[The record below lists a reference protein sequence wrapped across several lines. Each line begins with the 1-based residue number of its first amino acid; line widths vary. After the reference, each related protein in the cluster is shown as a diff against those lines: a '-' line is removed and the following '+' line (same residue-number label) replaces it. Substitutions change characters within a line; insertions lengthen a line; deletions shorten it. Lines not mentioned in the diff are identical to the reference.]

1 MALVS
6 PSKPN
11 EPAGESATAGQRI
24 AKLLAR
30 AGIASRR
37 EIERMIEDGRVALNG
52 KTLDTPATVLTSLDG
67 VTVDGMPVEAPEAA
81 RLFRYHKS
89 AGLLTAER
97 DFTGRLTIYDRMPEG
112 LPRVMPV
119 GRLDLNTEG
128 LLLLTNDGEL
138 KRQLELP
145 SVGVERTY
153 RARAYGHVTQEQL
166 EDLMLGV
173 EIEGITYGPINANI
187 ERRTGANVWIE
198 MTLTE
203 GKNREVRRVLEYLGL
218 EVSRLIRTRYGPF
231 WLGDLPIGDVD
242 EIRQNDLATFRTV
255 VSKPGGGK
263 AASNLQ
269 FAVRQRVAAA
279 PKPQAVP
286 TGREPDGQRSRAKPP
301 ARPRTVTPRV
311 EPVEPRF
318 TPRGA
323 PSRDERPARED
334 SRFAPRG
341 APARPERPAREEGR
355 FAPRG
360 APARPERPARE
371 DSRFAPRGAPARP
384 ERPAREDNRF
394 APRATP
400 GRPERPAREDSRF
413 APRAAPGRPERPV
426 REDSRPVRSGP
437 VRGAARTER
446 PAREDAPRRAPTSE
460 ARFTP
465 RITPGRAP
473 DRPARPERPARDE
486 AVGNPARAARS
497 RAHRDTLE
505 PRFGAPADR
514 PTKGPSGG
522 RGKPSRPGKPGKP
535 ARPPRTRK

>member
-1 MALVS
+1 MIS
-6 PSKPN
+6 H
-11 EPAGESATAGQRI
+11 GRI
-24 AKLLAR
+24 
-30 AGIASRR
+30 
-37 EIERMIEDGRVALNG
+37 ALNG

-67 VTVDGMPVEAPEAA
+67 VTVDGMPVEPPQAA

-97 DFTGRLTIYDRMPEG
+97 DFTGRMTIYDRMPEG

-153 RARAYGHVTQEQL
+153 RARAYGQISQEQL

-173 EIEGITYGPINANI
+173 EIEGVRYGPINANI

-255 VSKPGGGK
+255 LSKPGGGK

-269 FAVRQRVAAA
+269 FAVRQRVPAA
-279 PKPQAVP
+279 PKPQPVQAG
-286 TGREPDGQRSRAKPP
+286 GREPDSQRTRAKPP
-301 ARPRTVTPRV
+301 PRARPVSPRP

-318 TPRGA
+318 PPRGA
-323 PSRDERPARED
+323 P
-334 SRFAPRG
+334 
-341 APARPERPAREEGR
+341 
-355 FAPRG
+355 
-360 APARPERPARE
+360 
-371 DSRFAPRGAPARP
+371 
-384 ERPAREDNRF
+384 
-394 APRATP
+394 PRA
-400 GRPERPAREDSRF
+400 E
-413 APRAAPGRPERPV
+413 RAA
-426 REDSRPVRSGP
+426 
-437 VRGAARTER
+437 TE
-446 PAREDAPRRAPTSE
+446 S
-460 ARFTP
+460 RFTP
-465 RITPGRAP
+465 RVTPGRTE
-473 DRPARPERPARDE
+473 RPARPERPARDE
-486 AVGNPARAARS
+486 KIANPARAARS

-505 PRFGAPADR
+505 PRAPRPGTDR
-514 PTKGPSGG
+514 PTKGPAGG
-522 RGKPSRPGKPGKP
+522 RGKPPRPGKP